1 MLVLSWEYDVPKV
14 SSESCSS
21 YQNEP
26 NLIDEDKINQSMTL
40 LHENPYLY
48 DSVKSDEVLAV
59 GEGVPIH
66 LGLDVRLLLAVLLQP
81 LDLDLAVEVTNV
93 ADDCVVLHHHE
104 VLAGQDVLA
113 TSGGDKDVAPVKKVV

>member
-1 MLVLSWEYDVPKV
+1 MAHGAPEVDQATLCQEDDVLTVVEG
-14 SSESCSS
+14 
-21 YQNEP
+21 EP
-26 NLIDEDKINQSMTL
+26 VN
-40 LHENPYLY
+40 
-48 DSVKSDEVLAV
+48 
-59 GEGVPIH
+59 
-66 LGLDVRLLLAVLLQP
+66 LGLDVGLQLGVLLQP